1 MPQLSALRV
10 SRLCREGEMRQ
21 SPAEALVKETKV
33 TSLQD
38 TGLERRETSRDLH
51 RGPWKTQQAAG
62 QCMTVSKTPRL
73 RKEVGGGG
81 G

>member
-10 SRLCREGEMRQ
+10 SRLWYREGEMRQ

-38 TGLERRETSRDLH
+38 TGLDRRETSRDLH
-51 RGPWKTQQAAG
+51 RGPWRTQQAAG
-62 QCMTVSKTPRL
+62 QCMTVSKL
-73 RKEVGGGG
+73 RD
-81 G
+81 